1 MHTSHNRSMLTISI
15 FYRVFR
21 GTRLGLANLDLGEDS
36 LAEVEVKTRSRFLES
51 SEAEVKARS
60 RLKIISEDITS
71 VCEAEL
77 GFNYEEKI

>member
-1 MHTSHNRSMLTISI
+1 MKFQKS
-15 FYRVFR
+15 RVFR
-21 GTRLGLANLDLGEDS
+21 GPRLDLANLDLGEDS

-71 VCEAEL
+71 VSEADL
-77 GFNYEEKI
+77 GFNHKEKI